1 MVKIKYFNGEK
12 SFLHLCKVQTRQKGT
27 LRKITNSEYVL
38 SKIKRVNLNAIL
50 FHGFCTGI
58 LRSAS
63 VTAVFKITAAWQK
76 YKRNAKLAF

>member
-1 MVKIKYFNGEK
+1 VIFWICFFYK
-12 SFLHLCKVQTRQKGT
+12 
-27 LRKITNSEYVL
+27 
-38 SKIKRVNLNAIL
+38 ADL
-50 FHGFCTGI
+50 FHHGFCTGI